1 MGLKIAHFPNSPGAD
16 ELRKED
22 ESRGG
27 GVFYTYTG
35 NISQIMMINGVFS
48 GISKITL
55 L

>member
-27 GVFYTYTG
+27 RFLHLYWQYQS
-35 NISQIMMINGVFS
+35 NYDD
-48 GISKITL
+48 
-55 L
+55 

>member
-27 GVFYTYTG
+27 GRFLHLYWQYQS
-35 NISQIMMINGVFS
+35 NYDD
-48 GISKITL
+48 
-55 L
+55 